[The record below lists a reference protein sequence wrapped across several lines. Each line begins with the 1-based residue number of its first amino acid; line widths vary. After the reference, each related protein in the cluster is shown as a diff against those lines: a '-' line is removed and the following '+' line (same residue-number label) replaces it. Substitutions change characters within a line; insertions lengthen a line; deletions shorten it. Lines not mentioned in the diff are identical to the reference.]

1 MHGSFPF
8 GQPNLVR
15 PPRVSDTST
24 RVLVVGV
31 YPSAMHVRWWR
42 PDAVVG
48 RPTIS
53 ALVVDVEP
61 VVFWDGETPS
71 PHGLLHEWKE
81 SVGFSDYWGRVEPGL
96 NGPSGRVLEAEY
108 LEPLGATS
116 SNSSYTD
123 LIPWFF
129 VKSGAGSQGAAI
141 AERFDPWATRHGAP
155 TSSLPPRP
163 TPKKLVGLL
172 EPSGR
177 RESLREE
184 IVSINPDVILTLGQE
199 ALDGL
204 RAASDEYC
212 PAQERLAPDDRY
224 GRPGSATVANHKFE
238 VMATVHPG
246 LLRQTRRADWRS
258 AHQNWTDRQR
268 GVR

>member
-15 PPRVSDTST
+15 PPRVSSET

-42 PDAVVG
+42 PDALSG

-53 ALVVDVEP
+53 ALAVDVEP
-61 VVFWDGETPS
+61 VVFWDGESPS
-71 PHGLLHEWKE
+71 PQDLLTAWKK
-81 SVGFSDYWGRVEPGL
+81 SVGFNDGWGRVEPGL
-96 NGPSGRVLEAEY
+96 NGPSGRVLETHY
-108 LEPLGATS
+108 LEPLGATP
-116 SNSSYTD
+116 SNTSYTD

-141 AERFDPWATRHGAP
+141 TERFKPWAAGHGAP
-155 TSSLPPRP
+155 PSSLPSRP
-163 TPKKLVGLL
+163 TPQELVGLL

-177 RESLREE
+177 RESLRNE
-184 IVSINPDVILTLGQE
+184 IISINPDTILTLGQE

-204 RAASDEYC
+204 EAASDEC
-212 PAQERLAPDDRY
+212 RPAQERLAPDERY
-224 GRPGSATVANHKFE
+224 GRTGSVTVANHQFE
-238 VMATVHPG
+238 LMATVHPG

-258 AHQNWTDRQR
+258 AHQTWADRQR
-268 GVR
+268 HVH